1 MTHLVQTARIMAN
14 VPLYHWGDID
24 AGGVRIAAHLEDAFG
39 VQIFLHD
46 MHPALASAHGT
57 LLQSRRGLERI
68 AARNGNIGALA
79 RWLCSDEAKSLEQE
93 ELNPKAPSYQMQKPS
108 LE

>member
-46 MHPALASAHGT
+46 MHPALASAHGQHWGFGS
-57 LLQSRRGLERI
+57 LALQRRSKV
-68 AARNGNIGALA
+68 ARTGGAQPQSAKL
-79 RWLCSDEAKSLEQE
+79 SDAKAEPRMTEATYADDK
-93 ELNPKAPSYQMQKPS
+93 N
-108 LE
+108 